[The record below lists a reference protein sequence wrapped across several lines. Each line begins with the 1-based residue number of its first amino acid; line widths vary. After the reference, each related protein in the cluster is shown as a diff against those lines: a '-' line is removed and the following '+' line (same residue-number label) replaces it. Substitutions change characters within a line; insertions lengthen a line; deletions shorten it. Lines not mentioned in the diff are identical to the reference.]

1 MAEAVYVM
9 CALTGAACAILL
21 VRSYRRNRMRLL
33 FWSAFCFIAL
43 ALNSVL
49 VIIDLIVVPETDLGV
64 LRSVIA
70 LTGLGGL
77 LFVLIW
83 DTR

>member
-1 MAEAVYVM
+1 MAEAVYAL
-9 CALTGAACAILL
+9 CALTSAACAILL
-21 VRSYRRNRMRLL
+21 VRSYRRNRVRLL

-43 ALNSVL
+43 AVNSVL
-49 VIIDLIVVPETDLGV
+49 VFIDLIVVPEIDLGIF
-64 LRSVIA
+64 RSLIA

-77 LFVLIW
+77 LFALIW

>member
-1 MAEAVYVM
+1 MAEAVYVL
-9 CALTGAACAILL
+9 CALTSAACAILL
-21 VRSYRRNRMRLL
+21 VRSYRQNRVRLL

-43 ALNSVL
+43 AINSVL
-49 VIIDLIVVPETDLGV
+49 VFIDVIVVPETDLGV
-64 LRSVIA
+64 LRSLVA

-77 LFVLIW
+77 LFALIW

>member
-1 MAEAVYVM
+1 MAEAVYVL
-9 CALTGAACAILL
+9 CALTSAACAILL
-21 VRSYRRNRMRLL
+21 VRAYRRNRVRLL

-43 ALNSVL
+43 AINSVL
-49 VIIDLIVVPETDLGV
+49 VFIDIIVVPYTDLGV
-64 LRSVIA
+64 ARSLIA

-77 LFVLIW
+77 LFALIW

>member
-1 MAEAVYVM
+1 MAEAVYVL
-9 CALTGAACAILL
+9 CALTSATCAILL
-21 VRSYRRNRMRLL
+21 VRAYRQNRVRLL

-49 VIIDLIVVPETDLGV
+49 VFIDLIVVPETDLGV
-64 LRSVIA
+64 VRSLVA

-77 LFVLIW
+77 LFALIW

>member
-1 MAEAVYVM
+1 MRNSVQPL
-9 CALTGAACAILL
+9 CALTSATCAILL
-21 VRSYRRNRMRLL
+21 VRSYRRTRLRLL

-49 VIIDLIVVPETDLGV
+49 VFVDLVVVPDTDLAL
-64 LRSVIA
+64 LRAAVA
-70 LTGLGGL
+70 LIGLGSL
-77 LFVLIW
+77 LFALIW

>member
-1 MAEAVYVM
+1 MPEAVYAL
-9 CALTGAACAILL
+9 CALTSAVCAILL
-21 VRSYRRNRMRLL
+21 VRAYRRNRVRLL

-43 ALNSVL
+43 AASSVL
-49 VIIDLIVVPETDLGV
+49 VFVDLIVVPETDLAIP
-64 LRSVIA
+64 RSLIA

-77 LFVLIW
+77 LFALIW

>member
-1 MAEAVYVM
+1 MAEAVYVF
-9 CALTGAACAILL
+9 CALTSAACAILL
-21 VRSYRRNRMRLL
+21 VRSYRRNRVRLL

-43 ALNSVL
+43 AINSVL
-49 VIIDLIVVPETDLGV
+49 VFIDLIVVPYTDLGSS
-64 LRSVIA
+64 RSLVA

-77 LFVLIW
+77 LFALIW